1 EAFVALGRAQPGES
15 ALPARAARSVADLQ
29 NAVRVLGGAV
39 HGTEP
44 APSSTPPTST
54 PSPDEQSQRNQGGS
68 AGGQSALA
76 GQLDV
81 VAQLV
86 EAGVPTRAYSVSLGG
101 FDTHADERGT
111 QQRLLTELDTALTPF
126 VQRMRRS
133 QRGQQ

>member
-1 EAFVALGRAQPGES
+1 G
-15 ALPARAARSVADLQ
+15 
-29 NAVRVLGGAV
+29 
-39 HGTEP
+39 
-44 APSSTPPTST
+44 TPPTST
-54 PSPDEQSQRNQGGS
+54 PSPDEQSQRNQGSS

-133 QRGQQ
+133 QRGQQVVVLVYSEFGRRVRANASQGTDHGTAG